1 MSDEPIHSD
10 HLHTDRLHTDSL
22 AITAGRSANGTSL
35 AAPIWASTVW
45 EQDTLDDARRRS
57 TGARASGF
65 YSRYANPTVNAFE
78 EAVATLEGAES
89 ALAFA
94 SGMGAI
100 SSVILAL
107 CSPGDHIVSQRHI
120 YSGTQMFLQGPC
132 GRLGIEVTWVDG
144 AEPGAFAA
152 AVRPGRTMLVLAE
165 TPANPQLSLVD
176 LDELGSIRGPITVVD
191 STFATPALQQP
202 LRHGVSLSLH
212 SATKAIAGHNDASLG
227 VIAGEKELVDDIW
240 RYAILH
246 GANASPYDAH
256 NGLRGIRTLAVRVER
271 ASTTALA
278 LAEHLARHPAVG
290 AVNHPGLASHPQR
303 ELVDRQ
309 MGGVGGTL
317 LSFELLGG
325 LEAGRCFVESVELAR
340 LASSLGGPETLVTS
354 PANSTHVGL
363 TREELAEAGIGPG
376 LVRVSVGLE
385 HRDDLIADFDRALR
399 KLTPA

>member
-1 MSDEPIHSD
+1 MPEDQLNRGP
-10 HLHTDRLHTDSL
+10 LHTDSI
-22 AITAGRSANGTSL
+22 AVSAGRSANGSSL
-35 AAPIWASTVW
+35 SAPIWASTVW
-45 EQDTLDDARRRS
+45 EQDSLDDARRRS

-65 YSRYANPTVNAFE
+65 YSRYANPTVNSFE
-78 EAVATLEGAES
+78 DAVAALEGAEA
-89 ALAFA
+89 ALAFS

-100 SSVILAL
+100 SCLILAL

-132 GRLGIEVTWVDG
+132 ARLGIEVTWVDG
-144 AEPGAFAA
+144 SKPGAFAE

-176 LDELGSIRGPITVVD
+176 LDEIGAIRGPITVVD

-202 LRHGVSLSLH
+202 LRHGVALSLH
-212 SATKAIAGHNDASLG
+212 SATKGISGHNDASLG
-227 VIAGEKELVDDIW
+227 VLAGEKELVDDIW

-256 NGLRGIRTLAVRVER
+256 NGLRGIRTLPVRVER
-271 ASTTALA
+271 ASRTAQA
-278 LAEHLARHPAVG
+278 LAEHLLRRPEVC
-290 AVNHPGLASHPQR
+290 AVNYPGLACHPQR
-303 ELVDRQ
+303 ALVDRQ
-309 MGGVGGTL
+309 MSGLGGTVM
-317 LSFELLGG
+317 SFELAAG

-363 TREELAEAGIGPG
+363 TREELLEAGIGPG

-385 HRDDLIADFDRALR
+385 HPDDLISDFDRALDAFAISR
-399 KLTPA
+399 A

>member
-1 MSDEPIHSD
+1 
-10 HLHTDRLHTDSL
+10 
-22 AITAGRSANGTSL
+22 
-35 AAPIWASTVW
+35 
-45 EQDTLDDARRRS
+45 
-57 TGARASGF
+57 
-65 YSRYANPTVNAFE
+65 
-78 EAVATLEGAES
+78 
-89 ALAFA
+89 
-94 SGMGAI
+94 
-100 SSVILAL
+100 
-107 CSPGDHIVSQRHI
+107 
-120 YSGTQMFLQGPC
+120 
-132 GRLGIEVTWVDG
+132 
-144 AEPGAFAA
+144 
-152 AVRPGRTMLVLAE
+152 MLVLAE

-176 LDELGSIRGPITVVD
+176 LDEVGAIRGPITVVD

-303 ELVDRQ
+303 ALVDRQ

-363 TREELAEAGIGPG
+363 TREELDEAGIGPG

-385 HRDDLIADFDRALR
+385 HRDDLVADFDRALR
-399 KLTPA
+399 KLTPT